1 MAERKIINM
10 LQSYLKLLTSE
21 GVAIDKAF
29 LYGSYLTNSQTD
41 ESDIDLMI
49 VTNEV
54 SDDDTIGK
62 IWSMTK
68 KINSKIE
75 PYLIDKKRFDAHNTS
90 PLISL
95 VKSKGLLIYS

>member
-1 MAERKIINM
+1 MAERKIIMM
-10 LQSYLKLLTSE
+10 LESYLKLLTSE

-29 LYGSYLTNSQTD
+29 LYGNYLTNSQTD

-75 PYLIDKKRFDAHNTS
+75 PYLVDKKR
-90 PLISL
+90 I
-95 VKSKGLLIYS
+95 

>member
-1 MAERKIINM
+1 MM
-10 LQSYLKLLTSE
+10 LESYLKLLTSE
-21 GVAIDKAF
+21 GVSIDKAF
-29 LYGSYLTNSQTD
+29 LYGNYLTNSQTD

-75 PYLIDKKRFDAHNTS
+75 PYLVDKKR
-90 PLISL
+90 I
-95 VKSKGLLIYS
+95 

>member
-1 MAERKIINM
+1 MM
-10 LQSYLKLLTSE
+10 LESYLKLLTSE

-29 LYGSYLTNSQTD
+29 LYGNYLTNSQTD

-75 PYLIDKKRFDAHNTS
+75 PYLVDKKR
-90 PLISL
+90 I
-95 VKSKGLLIYS
+95 